1 MGIYFRG
8 NHRKY
13 LHLHPDN
20 RVWDVNA
27 MKELF
32 LHTFFDGAAR
42 VVGQPDVCRWL
53 ATLAGVPAVGGMP
66 LPARLLCDTCTDGI
80 EIWTTDDGAPS
91 AGGVTVYRRVLLRP
105 VREEEDGGRWR
116 IGVELPADVG
126 VCTSRSLSELGMAGV
141 VPQRVVMD
149 GRVFPFEK
157 LTMEQMRRMD
167 EGRAVLTPQLAG
179 ELGLKCPAGG
189 RLSYAELHREAER
202 RLAACFPGGG
212 EAEGCPLRV
221 DLRLP
226 DVPAERLFTVPEG
239 RCLLRFGQQGGGRR
253 PRQGLERHGAFRASP
268 HRLLTVVMLYPE
280 GRVEDARRLLRLL
293 FPMGGLVGTMPSGKA
308 EEWVAYRAEDA
319 VVDYLTS
326 TLYAMQAASGGS
338 AGCRLYCYI
347 PPGAGMPAVPQ
358 GVELLVRLRRLVRS
372 FGSFFL
378 GPVPL
383 HGIDAEAF
391 GWRLPS
397 VAASLLVQ
405 MGGVPWMPAGA
416 AGRDTTLFAGL
427 SCSGSRRGQEEFC
440 AGGFWHP
447 SSLRCVEEVCF
458 PLRRFAFRFG
468 GRFRMACEHFAGEH
482 EGYLPDRVVVYCHH
496 DLPSGVLREVAGE
509 FCRYQPV
516 LPLVVARVRLTAG
529 IAPCCYD
536 PGAEGCM
543 PPAGTCLHSG
553 EGRMLLF
560 CREALPALGKR
571 RAFYPAPMEV
581 RFDRLAADGSL
592 LPLPKA
598 EAEELAVETYRLV
611 WSHPAHVDGS
621 ALPSVL
627 SCTDSL
633 ARRHYQEWLVEEA
646 HRRAIQEGRG

>member
-32 LHTFFDGAAR
+32 LHTFFDGVAR

-226 DVPAERLFTVPEG
+226 DVLAERLFTVPEG

-280 GRVEDARRLLRLL
+280 GRVEDARRLLGLL

-416 AGRDTTLFAGL
+416 
-427 SCSGSRRGQEEFC
+427 
-440 AGGFWHP
+440 
-447 SSLRCVEEVCF
+447 
-458 PLRRFAFRFG
+458 
-468 GRFRMACEHFAGEH
+468 
-482 EGYLPDRVVVYCHH
+482 
-496 DLPSGVLREVAGE
+496 AGE

-646 HRRAIQEGRG
+646 HRRVIQEGRG

>member
-1 MGIYFRG
+1 M
-8 NHRKY
+8 
-13 LHLHPDN
+13 
-20 RVWDVNA
+20 
-27 MKELF
+27 
-32 LHTFFDGAAR
+32 
-42 VVGQPDVCRWL
+42 
-53 ATLAGVPAVGGMP
+53 
-66 LPARLLCDTCTDGI
+66 
-80 EIWTTDDGAPS
+80 
-91 AGGVTVYRRVLLRP
+91 
-105 VREEEDGGRWR
+105 
-116 IGVELPADVG
+116 
-126 VCTSRSLSELGMAGV
+126 
-141 VPQRVVMD
+141 
-149 GRVFPFEK
+149 
-157 LTMEQMRRMD
+157 
-167 EGRAVLTPQLAG
+167 
-179 ELGLKCPAGG
+179 
-189 RLSYAELHREAER
+189 
-202 RLAACFPGGG
+202 
-212 EAEGCPLRV
+212 
-221 DLRLP
+221 
-226 DVPAERLFTVPEG
+226 
-239 RCLLRFGQQGGGRR
+239 
-253 PRQGLERHGAFRASP
+253 
-268 HRLLTVVMLYPE
+268 
-280 GRVEDARRLLRLL
+280 
-293 FPMGGLVGTMPSGKA
+293 
-308 EEWVAYRAEDA
+308 
-319 VVDYLTS
+319 
-326 TLYAMQAASGGS
+326 
-338 AGCRLYCYI
+338 
-347 PPGAGMPAVPQ
+347 
-358 GVELLVRLRRLVRS
+358 
-372 FGSFFL
+372 
-378 GPVPL
+378 PL

-416 AGRDTTLFAGL
+416 AGGDTTLFAGL